1 MPEKYQQAVEDLRN
15 DRAEIIDFTN
25 ADLGDVGMMP
35 IFDLLRGTVRVK
47 TLKLIRNKLTDEC
60 LSKLLECCLECKI
73 TTINMSQNSLTDHA
87 LEILENAEYRELRS
101 ITLNQ
106 NRINQ
111 RNARPRIQELKRIGL
126 TVLV

>member
-1 MPEKYQQAVEDLRN
+1 MPV
-15 DRAEIIDFTN
+15 
-25 ADLGDVGMMP
+25 
-35 IFDLLRGTVRVK
+35 FDLLRGTSRVK

-60 LSKLLECCLECKI
+60 LPKLLECCLECKI
-73 TTINMSQNSLTDHA
+73 TTINLSQNSLTDYA
-87 LEILENAEYRELRS
+87 LEVLENAEYRDLRS

-111 RNARPRIQELKRIGL
+111 RNARSRIQELKRIGL